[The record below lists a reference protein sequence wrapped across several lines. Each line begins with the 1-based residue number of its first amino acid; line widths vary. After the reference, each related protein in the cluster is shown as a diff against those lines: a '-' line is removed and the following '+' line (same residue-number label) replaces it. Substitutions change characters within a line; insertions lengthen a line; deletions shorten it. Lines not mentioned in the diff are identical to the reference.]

1 MEGGGVERGLQ
12 LTAQKAKT
20 CNLVYRRGAGA
31 MLTSSFKAHRT
42 SGFRVQHNTSHCY

>member
-1 MEGGGVERGLQ
+1 MEGRGVERGLQ

-20 CNLVYRRGAGA
+20 CNLVYRRGA

-42 SGFRVQHNTSHCY
+42 SDFRVQRNTSHSY